1 MHHPSSHLL
10 FRSLQDQLP
19 SISHSEKVR
28 TGILSKAY
36 SRPLDRIQVL
46 GNDETLGHTG
56 CVNAVSWA
64 QDGEILISGGDDRTV
79 RIWRG
84 DPTLETSSAYPA
96 LSCRAVINTG
106 HRANIFNAQMLPYS
120 SRIATVAGDRQV
132 RVFDVG
138 YAHGGSETEYSNART
153 HLLTCHEDRVKRI
166 VTEESPDV
174 FLTVSEDGT
183 VRQHDLRSSH
193 TCRSQC
199 PAPLV
204 QMDHELTSL
213 SMSSLTPY
221 QFVVAGQSP
230 YGYLFDRRNLRAK
243 QQSGSSKSITTCTRL
258 FGRPDPSSEEP
269 SSDSPRFRKR
279 DHVTGVR
286 MNSTSSDELIIRVA
300 YSADGVY
307 RFSTLGE
314 TSEDVNASS
323 NSVLPSEPEIDDE
336 PPPYPESLS
345 VVLPLHRYLGAR
357 NVETVK
363 DVNFLGPR
371 SEYVTIGSDD
381 GNFFMWEK
389 DSGRLHGI
397 YEGDSSIVNVIE
409 GHPHLPLV
417 ATSGIDT
424 TVKLFAP
431 QLDSE
436 DMPSRFSRTDNAVNI
451 MESNSQPGTRVPMFR
466 RLDVIQLLLEAQA
479 LQGHG
484 GDEDS
489 HVAEIPCTNQ

>member
-1 MHHPSSHLL
+1 
-10 FRSLQDQLP
+10 
-19 SISHSEKVR
+19 
-28 TGILSKAY
+28 
-36 SRPLDRIQVL
+36 
-46 GNDETLGHTG
+46 
-56 CVNAVSWA
+56 
-64 QDGEILISGGDDRTV
+64 
-79 RIWRG
+79 
-84 DPTLETSSAYPA
+84 
-96 LSCRAVINTG
+96 
-106 HRANIFNAQMLPYS
+106 MLPYS

-138 YAHGGSETEYSNART
+138 YVHGGSETEYSNART

-166 VTEESPDV
+166 VTEQSPDV

-230 YGYLFDRRNLRAK
+230 YGYLFDRRSLRAK
-243 QQSGSSKSITTCTRL
+243 QPSGGSRSITTCTRL
-258 FGRPDPSSEEP
+258 FGRPASPPEEP
-269 SSDSPRFRKR
+269 SSDPPRRISKR

-286 MNSTSSDELIIRVA
+286 MNSTSSDELLIA

-314 TSEDVNASS
+314 PSEDVHASPS
-323 NSVLPSEPEIDDE
+323 AVLPSESEVEDE
-336 PPPYPESLS
+336 PPPYPDSLFPQKPQGVS

-371 SEYVTIGSDD
+371 SEFVTIGSDD

-389 DSGRLHGI
+389 DSGHLHGI

-409 GHPHLPLV
+409 GHPHLPLI

-436 DMPSRFSRTDNAVNI
+436 DTPSCFSRTDNAANI
-451 MESNSQPGTRVPMFR
+451 IESNSQPGTRVPMFR